1 MIASERTH
9 LLRELVMLKIKQFLY
24 VLVLFLF
31 VLAGCISVK
40 PTKESPATLPGVD
53 QTATNPPISK
63 GQTARPTGTSGSPK
77 STPTSQPSQSTGDWQ
92 QFTSASMGISIA
104 YPTNWSATES
114 NSEVTFTSPS
124 GVVIHLDQ
132 VQASDLSPQDF
143 LDQNQLPNT
152 RCTSGKTPQ
161 GIQYRSCF
169 DTIAFSTSA
178 YLVINSSQGSPKYFT
193 LSTFNRGDLDVFN
206 AMLDS
211 FKAA

>member
-1 MIASERTH
+1 
-9 LLRELVMLKIKQFLY
+9 MLKVKHLIN
-24 VLVLFLF
+24 VLALSLF
-31 VLAGCISVK
+31 VLSGCTSVK
-40 PTKESPATLPGVD
+40 PTNGTATTPPD
-53 QTATNPPISK
+53 TTPTATNTPTTNS
-63 GQTARPTGTSGSPK
+63 QTDIPTGTFSSPQP
-77 STPTSQPSQSTGDWQ
+77 TMTSQPSQSTAGWEQ
-92 QFTSASMGISIA
+92 YTNANMGISIA

-124 GVVIHLDQ
+124 GDVIHLDQ

-143 LDQNQLPNT
+143 FDQNQLPNT
-152 RCTSGKTPQ
+152 RCTSGETPQ